1 VVGTSQ
7 ASALDAGRAPHRKYN
22 RSVSSEAGVRRSA
35 ADRAA
40 VLAELRAELAARPTT
55 AGVAGRAVP
64 TVPALPA
71 FAGLLPDGGLRR
83 GASYAVAG
91 STTLTLALIA
101 GASKAGSWC
110 GLVGFSHLGAEAA
123 TGLGVDLGRLV
134 LVPSPGRKWLGV
146 VAALVDVLDVV
157 VVRPP
162 GSAPDGEVRRLA
174 ARVRERGAVLVVQD
188 ADWSGSELG
197 LSIISSTWHG
207 LGAGHGH
214 LSAREVTIQ
223 ATGRGTAGR
232 RRTSRL
238 WLPDH
243 AGAVAVAT
251 EPATAT
257 ADQPHD
263 QTVGQPADRPREQ
276 PGEVIPLAGRRLS
289 A

>member
-1 VVGTSQ
+1 M
-7 ASALDAGRAPHRKYN
+7 RH
-22 RSVSSEAGVRRSA
+22 RSVSSEAGPRRSA

-40 VLAELRAELAARPTT
+40 VLAELRAEIAARPTT

-83 GASYAVAG
+83 GASYTVAG
-91 STTLTLALIA
+91 STTLTLALVA

-134 LVPSPGRKWLGV
+134 LVPTPGRKWPAV

-162 GSAPDGEVRRLA
+162 TSAPDGEVRQLA

-257 ADQPHD
+257 ADQP
-263 QTVGQPADRPREQ
+263 TVRPVDQPADRSDEQ
-276 PGEVIPLAGRRLS
+276 PGEVISLAGRRLS